1 MTYKLEQIEGIGP
14 HFAARL
20 TAAGVRN
27 TDELLER
34 CASDQGMRE
43 LASNSATSVM
53 QLTAWKHQA
62 DLMRVSGIGSEF
74 GQLLEASGVESV
86 EQLSKR
92 EPENVVNLLHRV
104 NSARKLT
111 RAVPSLKT
119 VSKWIT
125 RAKEMVPGWRE
136 RDRAPVREGASS
148 FTNDMRREA
157 PVESRGGAP
166 QADATRDTTRDVTSG
181 DRSGNTTRETVGTGT
196 TGVSTFGNR
205 PW

>member
-20 TAAGVRN
+20 LAAGVRN

-34 CASDQGMRE
+34 CATDEGMRE

-74 GQLLEASGVESV
+74 GQLLEVSGVESV
-86 EQLSKR
+86 EQLAKR
-92 EPENVVNLLHRV
+92 EPENVVHLLHRV
-104 NSARKLT
+104 NSERKLT
-111 RAVPSLKT
+111 RAVPSIKT

-125 RAKEMVPGWRE
+125 RAKEMVPSWRE
-136 RDRAPVREGASS
+136 RERAPVREGAHSFSS
-148 FTNDMRREA
+148 EGR
-157 PVESRGGAP
+157 
-166 QADATRDTTRDVTSG
+166 
-181 DRSGNTTRETVGTGT
+181 RETVETVSGGNAGGAVSTGNA
-196 TGVSTFGNR
+196 GASTFGRR